1 MFRESDVVAPYDS
14 ESDDDEVM
22 VLSDHSGIEK
32 ACVENPFLTSV
43 RLES

>member
-1 MFRESDVVAPYDS
+1 L
-14 ESDDDEVM
+14 

-43 RLES
+43 MVES